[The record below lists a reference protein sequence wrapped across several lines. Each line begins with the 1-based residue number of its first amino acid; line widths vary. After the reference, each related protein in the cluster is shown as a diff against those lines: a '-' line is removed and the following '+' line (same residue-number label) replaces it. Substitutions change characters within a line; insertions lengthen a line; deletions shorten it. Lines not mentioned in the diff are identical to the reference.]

1 MSVETGKQVV
11 VTLDHAVVT
20 IPVLADATALSPC
33 SHEEADTRLILHAA
47 DAAARGMN
55 RIVIKTVDTDV
66 VVLAVANKQH
76 MRCEELWIAFGSGKH
91 FRYIATHEI
100 AASLGP
106 DKCSALPVFHAI
118 SGCDTTSSFAG
129 KGKKTAWET
138 WNSFPAVTAAF
149 LELSACP
156 SLVSDSSFTAIER
169 FVVLL
174 YDRMSSSS
182 EVNVTRKQLFAQKGR
197 TLDNIPPTQDALF
210 QHIKRAAYQCGFVWG
225 QCLIANPVLPSPSKW
240 GWVNVDSVWQPVWI
254 TQPTVAGC
262 CQELLRCG
270 CKTGC
275 KNRQCK
281 CVRANLKCTTLCRCG
296 GECGDRK

>member
-129 KGKKTAWET
+129 KAKKTAWET

-149 LELSACP
+149 LELS
-156 SLVSDSSFTAIER
+156 LVSDSCFTAIER

-174 YDRMSSSS
+174 YDRMSSIS
-182 EVNVTRKQLFAQKGR
+182 EVNVT
-197 TLDNIPPTQDALF
+197 
-210 QHIKRAAYQCGFVWG
+210 
-225 QCLIANPVLPSPSKW
+225 
-240 GWVNVDSVWQPVWI
+240 
-254 TQPTVAGC
+254 
-262 CQELLRCG
+262 
-270 CKTGC
+270 
-275 KNRQCK
+275 
-281 CVRANLKCTTLCRCG
+281 
-296 GECGDRK
+296 